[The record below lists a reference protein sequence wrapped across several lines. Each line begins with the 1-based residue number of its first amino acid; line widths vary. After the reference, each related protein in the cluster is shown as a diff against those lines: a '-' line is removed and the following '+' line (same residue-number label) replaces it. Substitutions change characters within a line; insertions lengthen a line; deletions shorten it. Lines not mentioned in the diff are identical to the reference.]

1 MWRNVVGN
9 MTVYDIYVLYT
20 VGFQYGKTTHN
31 LVFCGKCYVAV
42 WLMLLPVLVGNKRV
56 YLRCH
61 C

>member
-31 LVFCGKCYVAV
+31 LVFCGMCYVAV
-42 WLMLLPVLVGNKRV
+42 WLMLLPVLVGNNR
-56 YLRCH
+56 
-61 C
+61 